1 MKKEKEGEQ
10 GEQFK
15 IGRSELSEIARL
27 TGYKCKMR
35 TPATMKVIKAFLRTM
50 VTELEKGKEV
60 VLPNVG
66 VIKLKITEPRFI
78 ENGILKNVNTE
89 TDGLYVHYRYKV
101 QFYPSLSLK
110 TKMRKASKKRF
121 GEC

>member
-1 MKKEKEGEQ
+1 
-10 GEQFK
+10 
-15 IGRSELSEIARL
+15 
-27 TGYKCKMR
+27 MR
-35 TPATMKVIKAFLRTM
+35 TI
-50 VTELEKGKEV
+50 VTALEKGKEV

-66 VIKLKITEPRFI
+66 VINLKITEPRFI

-101 QFYPSLSLK
+101 QFYPALSLK